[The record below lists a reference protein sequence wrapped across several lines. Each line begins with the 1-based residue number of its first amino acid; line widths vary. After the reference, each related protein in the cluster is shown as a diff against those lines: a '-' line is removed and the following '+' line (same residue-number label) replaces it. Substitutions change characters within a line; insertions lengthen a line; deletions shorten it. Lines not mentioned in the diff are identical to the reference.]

1 MKSTYRSLI
10 GSIGFCA
17 TAVRYDIAFAV
28 SVLSRHH
35 DLARPNTKLI
45 SAAKRAIQYLKRTR
59 NFGIE
64 YVVLCSMVCEVKS
77 LQSLMAELG
86 FPQEPTLI
94 WEDNSATI
102 MILRMIQRRQ
112 V

>member
-17 TAVRYDIAFAV
+17 TAVRYDIAFAI
-28 SVLSRHH
+28 SVLSRH
-35 DLARPNTKLI
+35 LARPNTKLI

-59 NFGIE
+59 NSGIE